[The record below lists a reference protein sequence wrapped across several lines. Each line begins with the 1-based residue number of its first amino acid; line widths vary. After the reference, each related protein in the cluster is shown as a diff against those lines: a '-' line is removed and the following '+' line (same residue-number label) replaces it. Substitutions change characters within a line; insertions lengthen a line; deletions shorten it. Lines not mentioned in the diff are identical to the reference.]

1 MQTAVQTIVD
11 KVLGTGTPPAADP
24 ARLAADLRALDVE
37 LEAATA
43 AFADAALAE
52 AAGTQDG
59 ATARARAEMVR
70 DRLAGR
76 REALAAALSRA
87 QANTLRDK
95 VERDEAARKAVWD
108 RVEKAS
114 HARQAAI
121 LDMAT
126 KLSALATSYKAYV
139 TATRDLTTAL
149 PAPAQDA
156 DAAALR
162 SGVIEQAALQEL
174 ARQGLNLGCE
184 VSASLLHS
192 QPTFADR
199 FAQAHAAVMQWRDAQ

>member
-1 MQTAVQTIVD
+1 MQSAVQTIVD

-24 ARLAADLRALDVE
+24 TRLAADLRALDAE

-52 AAGTQDG
+52 AAGAQDG
-59 ATARARAEMVR
+59 ATSRARAEMVR

-87 QANTLRDK
+87 QANALRDK
-95 VERDEAARKAVWD
+95 VERDAAARNAVWD

-149 PAPAQDA
+149 PAPARDA

-174 ARQGLNLGCE
+174 ARQGMNLGCE

-199 FAQAHAAVMQWRDAQ
+199 FAQTHAAVMMWRDAP